1 MDIKMSSNN
10 DFPLSPVPMS
20 HRKGFFSMTSI
31 LLGFT
36 LFTATMWAG
45 GKLGASFSFYEL
57 ISIIVIGNLLLGLYA
72 ASLSHIAFK
81 TGLNTVLLSRY
92 CFGDKGS
99 KLVDLILGFT
109 QVGWYAWGT
118 ATIAIVLVKLL
129 ALSPEYT
136 SGLMLLFGF
145 GFCLTAI
152 VGFKGL
158 EILSKV
164 AVPLMLFFIG
174 LSFYQG
180 LIDLGG
186 IGELFNI
193 KAESSLT
200 YSAAITIVIGTFVSG
215 ATQSTNW
222 SRFSKSST
230 VAISSTLLA
239 FFIGNGLMIFIGAF
253 GSMVYQQADMVDV
266 LVSQGFLMAAVLML
280 FANIWTTQDN
290 TIYNFAAAGCHLLR
304 TKKRTRVIL
313 AGAAIGTLL
322 ALFGMYEF
330 LIPFLILLGTFI
342 PPIGAIIMVD
352 FYLYRR
358 HDKLDFEHYAF
369 SHINYPGVFAYIIA
383 SAAAYFSH
391 WIQPIIGILVAA
403 FVYYVLNLMF
413 KHKSDHKAQQKQES

>member
-1 MDIKMSSNN
+1 MSSNN
-10 DFPLSPVPMS
+10 DFPLSPVPLDN
-20 HRKGFFSMTSI
+20 RKGFLGMTSI

-57 ISIIVIGNLLLGLYA
+57 LSIIAIGNLLLGLYA

-164 AVPLMLFFIG
+164 AVPVMLFFIA

-186 IGELFNI
+186 VAGLF
-193 KAESSLT
+193 KLEAENTLS
-200 YSAAITIVIGTFVSG
+200 YSAAITIVIGTFISG
-215 ATQSTNW
+215 ATQATNW
-222 SRFSKSST
+222 SRFAKSSS
-230 VAISSTLLA
+230 VAITSTLLA

-304 TKKRTRVIL
+304 TNKRTWVIL
-313 AGAAIGTLL
+313 AGAGIGTLL

-342 PPIGAIIMVD
+342 PPIGAIIIVD
-352 FYLYRR
+352 FYLYRC
-358 HDKLDFEHYAF
+358 HDKVEFNHYPF
-369 SHINYPGVFAYIIA
+369 VSINYLGVMSYIIG
-383 SAAAYFSH
+383 SGVAYLGQ
-391 WIQPIIGILVAA
+391 WAEPIVGIIVAA
-403 FVYYVLNLMF
+403 LAYYILNLMF
-413 KHKSDHKAQQKQES
+413 KHKVHYQETND